1 MVPTKSLRVQLDAI
15 LNAEEEMKEK
25 GSEKEEGTLM
35 ERRKEET
42 QHGRTKVE
50 IELMSGKKPSFAYL
64 QGSKWLF

>member
-15 LNAEEEMKEK
+15 PNAEEEMKEK
-25 GSEKEEGTLM
+25 RSEKEEGTLM

-50 IELMSGKKPSFAYL
+50 TELMSGKKP
-64 QGSKWLF
+64 